1 MPSPAAAA
9 AGVLAL
15 RRDREVIA
23 AHVPLPVPSP
33 QGREGKHGKL
43 HRVRD
48 YIALSIPFFF
58 LLIGGELLWARARGV
73 RVYRLND
80 ALTDLSCG
88 ITSQVTVLL
97 YAAARLAVY
106 AWLYDNLRL
115 VTFSSAWP
123 AWLIAFLGVDFAY
136 YWWHRASHEVNVLWA
151 AHIVHHQSEDYNLAV
166 ALRQAV
172 LTGFTSF
179 PFYAPLALLGVPPI
193 PFATALAF
201 STLYQFWIH
210 TQLIDKQ
217 RGWLDY
223 LFNLPSHHRVH
234 HAINPGYLDKNYG
247 ATLIVWDRWFGS
259 YVQETE
265 PPVYGTTKPLASFN
279 PWWAQ
284 VHYWV
289 ELARASRH
297 APDLVDKF
305 RVWWKPPSWHPRGLE
320 LPAPA
325 AVSPATFAKYDVPV
339 SRALRIYVFV
349 QYVLLIVGATAL
361 TFYATALAAP
371 LLWAGILAVL
381 LTVVAFGA
389 LLERKWWA
397 LPTEALRLLTTL
409 ALALALLA

>member
-1 MPSPAAAA
+1 MP
-9 AGVLAL
+9 
-15 RRDREVIA
+15 
-23 AHVPLPVPSP
+23 
-33 QGREGKHGKL
+33 
-43 HRVRD
+43 D
-48 YIALSIPFFF
+48 YIALAIPFFF

-88 ITSQVTVLL
+88 ITSQVFVILH
-97 YAAARLAVY
+97 AAAQLAAY

-123 AWLIAFLGVDFAY
+123 GWLIALLGVDFAY
-136 YWWHRASHEVNVLWA
+136 YWWHRASHEVNALWA

-172 LTGFTSF
+172 LTSFTSF
-179 PFYAPLALLGVPPI
+179 PFYAPLALLGVPLI
-193 PFATALAF
+193 PFATARAF

-210 TQLIDKQ
+210 TQLIGKQ

-223 LFNLPSHHRVH
+223 VLNLPSHHRVH

-247 ATLIVWDRWFGS
+247 ATLIVWDRWFGT
-259 YVQETE
+259 YAQESE
-265 PPVYGTTKPLASFN
+265 APVYGTTKPLASFN

-289 ELARASRH
+289 ELARASWR
-297 APDLVDKF
+297 APDLLDKL

-320 LPAPA
+320 QPAPRP
-325 AVSPATFAKYDVPV
+325 VSPDTFVKYDVPLPRRLTV
-339 SRALRIYVFV
+339 
-349 QYVLLIVGATAL
+349 YVLVHYALLLGGATAL
-361 TFYATALAAP
+361 IFYAAQLATP
-371 LLWAGILAVL
+371 LLWAGVAAVL
-381 LTVVAFGA
+381 LNVLAIGA

-397 LPTEALRLLTTL
+397 LPTEALRVVTTL
-409 ALALALLA
+409 ALLAVMLLA